1 MFIRESKNIIS
12 GGRDYIVYK
21 YKYNAFDDH
30 DYEGP
35 RLKRGTKTSDYF
47 WADSNSTI
55 DYSRIYNDSVII
67 DSHVIG
73 DLIVGSMLTEYV
85 SMNEGNI
92 IIDSSI
98 SNVSLCESYIMQ
110 SSIDNIRTSVL
121 ISYDSSM
128 HGDPTDDDKEG
139 KVDSA
144 YYSCI
149 KNFRG
154 STKDI
159 CGINIAGIG
168 TLTKYKALDGSNMI
182 SCVFD
187 CDDDGECGN
196 WGLFRAASGK
206 SKEDYSFI
214 KGYLNN
220 PELFFRCYTE
230 EQLKNSFDK
239 YRDVIMHILMIWEV
253 LG

>member
-1 MFIRESKNIIS
+1 MIIRESKNIIS
-12 GGRDYIVYK
+12 GGKEYTVYK
-21 YKYNAFDDH
+21 YRHNAFDDH
-30 DYEGP
+30 EYEGP

-55 DYSRIYNDSVII
+55 EYSRIYNDSVII

-73 DLIVGSMLTEYV
+73 DLIVGSMLAEYV
-85 SMNEGNI
+85 SMSEGNI
-92 IIDSSI
+92 IIDSTV
-98 SNVSLCESYIMQ
+98 SNVSLYKSFIMS

-121 ISYDSSM
+121 IAYDSSI
-128 HGDPTDDDKEG
+128 HGDLTGADKG
-139 KVDSA
+139 RKVDSA

-159 CGINIAGIG
+159 CGINIVGIG
-168 TLTKYKALDGSNMI
+168 TLTRYKTLDGSNMV

-187 CDDDGECGN
+187 CDDNGECEN
-196 WGLFRAASGK
+196 WGLFRDASGK

-239 YRDVIMHILMIWEV
+239 YRDAIMHSLMI
-253 LG
+253 